1 VRVLITMMAHDTW
14 KQLAATAA
22 VKLAQDGMVVG
33 LGTGST
39 AAFMISALA
48 QRMQEG
54 LRIVGAVASSQASKD
69 LAAQL
74 GIPLTDLDTHP
85 ELDLYIDGADEI
97 DPQLRLLKG
106 GGGALLREKIL
117 ATSSKRF
124 VVIADSSKRVSQLG
138 QNFPVPVEIVPFAL
152 TPVRKRLEALEA
164 VVSVRQ
170 RGDATFVTEN
180 GNIILDCAFPDAVA
194 NPEDVDAR
202 MQSIVGVVETG
213 FFLHLAQQAIIG
225 GPDGVTILPFVV

>member
-1 VRVLITMMAHDTW
+1 MMAHDTW